1 MTKLEAYTQM
11 ADRATETLTAEILDW
26 TAFLKTAGRVYK
38 YPFLAQVLIY
48 TQRPNATACASYE
61 LWSTRMNRFVR
72 RGSTGIGLI
81 ENSGGGPILRYVFD
95 VADTGKRQGGI
106 DPYLWRIT
114 ERNQEAVSAH
124 LETSFGVAGSKGLA
138 DQLIRIAVQLADVR
152 WSDCK
157 GGIRDSLP
165 GSLLEEL
172 DDYNIETQFRS
183 AVTASI
189 AYTLLPAAALT

>member
-1 MTKLEAYTQM
+1 MTKLEAYTQL
-11 ADRATETLTAEILDW
+11 ADRATKTLTAEILDW
-26 TAFLKTAGRVYK
+26 TAFLRTAGRVYK

-61 LWSTRMNRFVR
+61 LWSNRMNRFVR

-81 ENSGGGPILRYVFD
+81 EYSGGGPILRYVFD

-114 ERNQEAVSAH
+114 DQNQEAVSAH
-124 LETSFGVAGSKGLA
+124 LKACFGIPGDKGLA

-152 WSDCK
+152 WSDRR
-157 GGIRDSLP
+157 GG
-165 GSLLEEL
+165 
-172 DDYNIETQFRS
+172 
-183 AVTASI
+183 
-189 AYTLLPAAALT
+189 YTGFFGRQPAGGAGRL